1 MGRLETF
8 CKLSWGAVRRST
20 PYDPQ
25 CAAETLEYIR
35 SACKISTLSPPAS
48 LSARPSSSLPSRP
61 RFTYILSLY
70 FYDASGGFP
79 PSLPISLSLS
89 LHLVSLSS
97 RGKGGGGLCQPF
109 CALHDMKRT
118 DGRCVSSPPRA
129 HVVSPLRPCRAKR
142 GANERTTRRADG
154 RGRHLCLMDRL
165 KVRKT
170 TRGPPPSLLR
180 PSFAPITFA
189 KTRKGRT
196 LSFHSLRKT
205 HELVRSFPR
214 LARSVSTK
222 LFEQRRAPMDL
233 KVS

>member
-1 MGRLETF
+1 MRYTVFHKCQDVVEE
-8 CKLSWGAVRRST
+8 KNGAPRNLLQVVMRST

-109 CALHDMKRT
+109 CALHDMKR
-118 DGRCVSSPPRA
+118 
-129 HVVSPLRPCRAKR
+129 
-142 GANERTTRRADG
+142 ADG
-154 RGRHLCLMDRL
+154 RTDDACHLRRALTL
-165 KVRKT
+165 SVRFVLAAQKE
-170 TRGPPPSLLR
+170 
-180 PSFAPITFA
+180 
-189 KTRKGRT
+189 GRT
-196 LSFHSLRKT
+196 NDGRT
-205 HELVRSFPR
+205 
-214 LARSVSTK
+214 ASVSNGSS
-222 LFEQRRAPMDL
+222 QSA
-233 KVS
+233 